1 MSGPLGPPGP
11 TPGITTGIT
20 AGLGAPPEFS
30 RGRVLP
36 GVAAGC
42 ALPVVGILLAFLLG
56 LGLVLWS
63 GTRPAAE
70 ERGDAGAGDAAGS
83 QPVPEPVSES
93 AR

>member
-1 MSGPLGPPGP
+1 VTDPLGPPPGP
-11 TPGITTGIT
+11 
-20 AGLGAPPEFS
+20 AAPPEFG

-36 GVAAGC
+36 GAAAGC

-83 QPVPEPVSES
+83 QPVSAS